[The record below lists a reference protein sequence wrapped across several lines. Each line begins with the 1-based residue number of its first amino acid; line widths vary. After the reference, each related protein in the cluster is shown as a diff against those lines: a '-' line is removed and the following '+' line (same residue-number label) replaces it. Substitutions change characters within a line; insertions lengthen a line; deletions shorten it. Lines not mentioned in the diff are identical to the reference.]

1 MKSCLTIF
9 KIFVLFTAAA
19 ITVACARTQV
29 VLLPDQDGKVGVV
42 EVSGRGSKT
51 LDQPYQTTQ
60 TARVAGILTP
70 ARTLDEYQVKT
81 DFKEA
86 MAAEPVKPANF
97 VFYFTSG
104 SAELTSASFRLIP
117 KVLEAIRVRNS
128 TDIIISGHT
137 DTVGTDDYNRK
148 LSLRRAKSV
157 EKILLSKGIYEEA
170 IEVTYH
176 GKGNPLIPTGQG
188 VDEPRN
194 RRVEVT
200 VR

>member
-1 MKSCLTIF
+1 MRSFPVIIKLS
-9 KIFVLFTAAA
+9 VLLAAA
-19 ITVACARTQV
+19 AMTVSCATTEV
-29 VLLPDQDGKVGVV
+29 ILLPDQDGKVGAV

-51 LDQPYQTTQ
+51 LDQPYQMTQ
-60 TARVAGILTP
+60 TTHVAGILTP
-70 ARTLDEYQVKT
+70 ARTLEENKVKT

-104 SAELTSASFRLIP
+104 SADLTSSSLRLVP
-117 KVLEAIRVRNS
+117 KVMQAIKDRNS

-137 DTVGTDDYNRK
+137 DTVGADDYNKK
-148 LSLRRAKSV
+148 LSLRRAKAV

-170 IEVTYH
+170 MEVTYH
-176 GKGNPLIPTGQG
+176 GKGNPLIPTGPG
-188 VDEPRN
+188 VNEPRN

>member
-1 MKSCLTIF
+1 MKSFLNAL
-9 KIFVLFTAAA
+9 KIFMIFAAA
-19 ITVACARTQV
+19 VFIVGCARTQV

-42 EVSGRGSKT
+42 EVSGRGSQT

-60 TARVAGILTP
+60 TTHVVGVLTP
-70 ARTLDEYQVKT
+70 SRTLDEYQVKT

-104 SAELTSASFRLIP
+104 SADLTSASLRLIP
-117 KVLEAIRVRNS
+117 KVMEAIRVRNS

-148 LSLRRAKSV
+148 LSLRRARAV
-157 EKILLSKGIYEEA
+157 EKILISKGIYDEA

-176 GKGNPLIPTGQG
+176 GKGNPLIPTGPG

>member
-1 MKSCLTIF
+1 MKSFLNAL
-9 KIFVLFTAAA
+9 KIFMACAAA
-19 ITVACARTQV
+19 VFIVGCARTQV

-42 EVSGRGSKT
+42 EVSGRGTQT
-51 LDQPYQTTQ
+51 LDQPYQATQ
-60 TARVAGILTP
+60 TTHVAGVLTP
-70 ARTLDEYQVKT
+70 SRTLDEYQVKT

-86 MAAEPVKPANF
+86 IAAEPVKPAAF

-104 SAELTSASFRLIP
+104 SADLTSSSLRLIP
-117 KVLEAIRVRNS
+117 KVMEAIRARNS

-148 LSLRRAKSV
+148 LSLRRARAV
-157 EKILLSKGIYEEA
+157 EKILISKGIYDEQ

-176 GKGNPLIPTGQG
+176 GKGNPLIPTGPG

>member
-1 MKSCLTIF
+1 MKSFLNAL
-9 KIFVLFTAAA
+9 KIFTAFAAA
-19 ITVACARTQV
+19 VSIFGCANTQV

-42 EVSGRGSKT
+42 EVSGRGTRT

-60 TARVAGILTP
+60 TTHVAGILTP
-70 ARTLDEYQVKT
+70 ARTLDEHQVKT
-81 DFKEA
+81 EFKEA

-104 SAELTSASFRLIP
+104 SADLTSASLRLVP
-117 KVLEAIRVRNS
+117 KVMQAIKDRNS

-137 DTVGTDDYNRK
+137 DTVGTDDYNKK
-148 LSLRRAKSV
+148 LSLRRAKAV

-176 GKGNPLIPTGQG
+176 GKGNPLISTGPG
-188 VDEPRN
+188 VNEPRN

>member
-1 MKSCLTIF
+1 LRSFPVIVKLS
-9 KIFVLFTAAA
+9 VLLAAA
-19 ITVACARTQV
+19 AFTLACARTQV
-29 VLLPDQDGKVGVV
+29 VLLPDQDGHVGAV
-42 EVSGRGSKT
+42 EISGRGTKT

-60 TARVAGILTP
+60 TTHVAGILTP
-70 ARTLDEYQVKT
+70 ARTLDEHQVKT
-81 DFKEA
+81 EFKEA

-104 SAELTSASFRLIP
+104 SADLTSASLRLIP
-117 KVLEAIRVRNS
+117 KVMQAIKDRNS

-148 LSLRRAKSV
+148 LSLRRAKAV

-176 GKGNPLIPTGQG
+176 GKGNPLIPTGPG
-188 VDEPRN
+188 VNEPRN